1 MSQRS
6 PYVFV
11 GSATWDTIALVHELP
26 ARDTRVEALEIV
38 CAGGGP
44 AATAAVT
51 AARLGVPD
59 VHFVGT
65 VGSDESA
72 EQIMAGLAD
81 AGVNVAGVMH
91 SAIEPSGQSVV
102 LVESAHGSRSI
113 VNRPSPGLDLSA
125 RPDVA
130 ELIASAAWVHT
141 DHIGIGGVRRV
152 LRGSGA
158 GPRLS
163 VDGGNPIAGFTP
175 VGVELDV
182 PTERAL
188 RLRYP
193 GTDPDLDDL
202 LGAAVHDGART
213 VVVTRGA
220 EGSAGASGDTFEVAS
235 AVSVEAR
242 STLGAGDVFHGA
254 LLAAVIR
261 GEPLAGC
268 LTYANTVAAMSCR
281 GLDGRSAIPTHDEA
295 VAFTPS
301 TEARRVQ

>member
-1 MSQRS
+1 MN
-6 PYVFV
+6 PATP
-11 GSATWDTIALVHELP
+11 SAPATVALVATARPTFTLDA
-26 ARDTRVEALEIV
+26 ARDLLTRARALLTELGADIFGPEDLVMTPDDLEA
-38 CAGGGP
+38 A
-44 AATAAVT
+44 
-51 AARLGVPD
+51 
-59 VHFVGT
+59 
-65 VGSDESA
+65 
-72 EQIMAGLAD
+72 LAD
-81 AGVNVAGVMH
+81 QRADVDL
-91 SAIEPSGQSVV
+91 V
-102 LVESAHGSRSI
+102 LNICATFSDA
-113 VNRPSPGLDLSA
+113 SP
-125 RPDVA
+125 
-130 ELIASAAWVHT
+130 
-141 DHIGIGGVRRV
+141 
-152 LRGSGA
+152 
-158 GPRLS
+158 
-163 VDGGNPIAGFTP
+163 
-175 VGVELDV
+175 
-182 PTERAL
+182 AL
-188 RLRYP
+188 RLYDRYP

-202 LGAAVHDGART
+202 LRAAVHDGART